1 MFKKKKKQIVED
13 FTVEQDNEMS
23 RKEEAAKIME
33 EASTKI
39 IDIDFNDFDPKLE
52 EDTVDVQK
60 QIFEEQIKDI
70 HGSDEVVEEED
81 KLEQKDLSSF
91 FDKDKNTSKKL
102 KKKDKKPKKA
112 SKKKGRK
119 ARDLQDVKD
128 RKVYKYKKK
137 KYTKVEDFVK
147 FVNDHYLDMDKIAKE
162 VLDDENFYG
171 WISKR
176 SGVFE
181 QSLKEFKQIK
191 EKIENL

>member
-52 EDTVDVQK
+52 VDTVDVQK